1 MGHGAEVLVS
11 PPLEVSES
19 TGGMLV
25 SDFVKV
31 AFSIGS
37 YNSYGV
43 RVAKMRRGKGTSGNI
58 NSTVLVVFAG
68 RRLI

>member
-25 SDFVKV
+25 GDFVKV

-37 YNSYGV
+37 YKSYSVG
-43 RVAKMRRGKGTSGNI
+43 VAKMRK
-58 NSTVLVVFAG
+58 V
-68 RRLI
+68 RRCEGAKVHQVI